1 MQILV
6 KLWSK
11 LVIND
16 HPVVVEFV
24 REKPSG
30 ITLTKSEE
38 WKANYVRE
46 LQYLLQIV
54 KCTGTAC
61 CSPFQSS
68 FLKVMTGRFFPHP
81 LPVIFSST
89 RIE

>member
-24 REKPSG
+24 RQKPSG
-30 ITLTKSEE
+30 ITITKSEE

-46 LQYLLQIV
+46 SQYLLQIV

-61 CSPFQSS
+61 CFHSNHHS
-68 FLKVMTGRFFPHP
+68 
-81 LPVIFSST
+81 
-89 RIE
+89 

>member
-6 KLWSK
+6 KFWSK

-16 HPVVVEFV
+16 PPVVVEFV

-30 ITLTKSEE
+30 IIITKSEE

-46 LQYLLQIV
+46 SEYLLQIV
-54 KCTGTAC
+54 AQLDFT
-61 CSPFQSS
+61 
-68 FLKVMTGRFFPHP
+68 V
-81 LPVIFSST
+81 
-89 RIE
+89 